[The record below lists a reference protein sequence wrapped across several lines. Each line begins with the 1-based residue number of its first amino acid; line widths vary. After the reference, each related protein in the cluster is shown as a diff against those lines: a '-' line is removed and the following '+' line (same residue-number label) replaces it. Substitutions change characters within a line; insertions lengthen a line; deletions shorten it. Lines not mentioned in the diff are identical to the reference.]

1 MACTISD
8 GRQEPCK
15 DVVGGIKN
23 VYMLSYKT
31 AGFASSGTFARTDEE
46 ITNLGADDTWYKY
59 EVKGA
64 SSFTQ
69 NITSSRENGTTFFE
83 QVVELTFKKLTYE
96 DHDRVYRIAAGRPH
110 VVIEDYNGN
119 YFLVGEEH
127 GCDATGGTVVT
138 GAAMGDLT
146 GYTLTLTGMEVRPA
160 NFLGATAQGQ
170 VTS

>member
-1 MACTISD
+1 MSCTIGD

-23 VYMLSYKT
+23 VYFTDFGGLGTISR
-31 AGFASSGTFARTDEE
+31 SSGEEE
-46 ITNLGADDTWYKY
+46 ITDFGTDAAFYKY

-69 NITSSRENGTTFFE
+69 NITSNRENGTTFFE
-83 QVVELTFKKLTYE
+83 QVVELTFKKLTYQ

-110 VVIEDYNGN
+110 VVVEDYNGN

-146 GYTLTLTGMEVRPA
+146 GYTLTLTATERRPA
-160 NFLGATAQGQ
+160 NFLSGTAITR
-170 VTS
+170 VTN